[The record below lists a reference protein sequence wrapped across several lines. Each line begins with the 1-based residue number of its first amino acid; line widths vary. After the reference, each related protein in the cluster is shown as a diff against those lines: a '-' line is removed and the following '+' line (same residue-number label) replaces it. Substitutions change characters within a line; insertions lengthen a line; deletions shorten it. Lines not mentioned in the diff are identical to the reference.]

1 MEANSYFRAG
11 LPACYNSE
19 QHVLFPDVGSHFP
32 LCEEQRLR
40 MFLISVGPFCNLGLV
55 LPPVNSPNMPSEL
68 CTDSSVTSALPR
80 QLFTDI
86 ISNDEMCSDGYEM
99 KLVDDVVYEVDAAKI
114 VVSDGDVDIGAN
126 PSAEEAAEALENG
139 AEQVI
144 NIVHSFR
151 LQSTQFD
158 KKSYLGYL
166 KGYMKAVKAKLAE
179 SNPDRVPE
187 FEKGAAAFAKKIVG
201 SFNDW
206 EFYTGESM
214 DPEGM
219 VALLNYR
226 EDGVTPYLVFWKD
239 GLRETKI

>member
-1 MEANSYFRAG
+1 
-11 LPACYNSE
+11 
-19 QHVLFPDVGSHFP
+19 
-32 LCEEQRLR
+32 
-40 MFLISVGPFCNLGLV
+40 
-55 LPPVNSPNMPSEL
+55 
-68 CTDSSVTSALPR
+68 
-80 QLFTDI
+80 
-86 ISNDEMCSDGYEM
+86 MCSDGYEM

-158 KKSYLGYL
+158 KKSYLTYL
-166 KGYMKAVKAKLAE
+166 KGYMKAVKAKLPE
-179 SNPDRVPE
+179 DQVPA

-206 EFYTGESM
+206 EFFTGESM
-214 DPEGM
+214 DPDGM

-226 EDGVTPYLVFWKD
+226 EDGVTPYLVFWKH